1 VRRATKDIINSTMN
15 KKILI
20 LLLALVAVHS
30 MSLSHMTAQEPL
42 PQPTLTVSEG
52 WGADAPATP
61 FTQLTRFPEFL
72 EVRAVVVTVG
82 TYGWAWGFQPSYGT
96 SDGKIF
102 YKAPK
107 CGVTVAGTDSTFVVP
122 VGEYIKEVKYT
133 RVNRYGYYG
142 ESLEFVTDKGTRK
155 HFGAS
160 NGDKSHSFIVPN
172 GHRLVGF
179 KGNSGQFLD
188 YLQIITSPRY

>member
-1 VRRATKDIINSTMN
+1 MN

-20 LLLALVAVHS
+20 LLIALVAVHS
-30 MSLSHMTAQEPL
+30 MSFSHMTTQEPL
-42 PQPTLTVSEG
+42 PQPTTTVSDGFGIESRSN
-52 WGADAPATP
+52 P

-72 EVRAVVVTVG
+72 EVREIVVTVG

-102 YKAPK
+102 YKSPK
-107 CGVTVAGTDSTFVVP
+107 CGVTAAGTDSTFVVP
-122 VGEYIKEVKYT
+122 AGEYIKEVKYT

-142 ESLEFVTDKGTRK
+142 ESLEFATDKGTRR

-160 NGDKSHSFIVPN
+160 NGDQSHTFIVPD

-179 KGNSGQFLD
+179 KGFSGQFLD
-188 YLQIITSPRY
+188 YLQIITSPRN

>member
-1 VRRATKDIINSTMN
+1 MN

-30 MSLSHMTAQEPL
+30 MSFSHMTAQEPL
-42 PQPTLTVSEG
+42 PQPTTTVSEG
-52 WGADAPATP
+52 FGTATSTP

-72 EVRAVVVTVG
+72 EIRAVVVTLGVRN
-82 TYGWAWGFQPSYGT
+82 WAWALQPSFGT

-102 YKAPK
+102 YRSPK
-107 CGVTVAGTDSTFVVP
+107 CGVAEAGTDVTYVVP
-122 VGEYIKEVKYT
+122 AGEYIKEVKYT
-133 RVNRYGYYG
+133 KVNRYGYYG

-160 NGDKSHSFIVPN
+160 LGDQSHSFIVPD

-188 YLQIITSPRY
+188 YLQIITSPRN